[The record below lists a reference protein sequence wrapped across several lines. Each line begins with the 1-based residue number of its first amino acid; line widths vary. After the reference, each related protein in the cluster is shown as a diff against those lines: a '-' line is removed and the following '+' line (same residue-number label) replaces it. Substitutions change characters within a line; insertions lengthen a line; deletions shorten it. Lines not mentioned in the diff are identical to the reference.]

1 MSLCPNNSIGPKKE
15 REFGSRELPS
25 YCEMKLLETKEK
37 IYSFP
42 YPCFTFIAQI
52 RNKDR

>member
-37 IYSFP
+37 NLFFSLPLFYFYSSN
-42 YPCFTFIAQI
+42 Q
-52 RNKDR
+52 K